1 MAVQDESAPAAVPSF
16 GVPGSTLVVVPALN
30 EAASVASVV
39 RRVRSAAP
47 RASVLVVDDHSV
59 DSTAAEARSAGASVV
74 TLPFTLG
81 VGGAM
86 RTGYTYAL
94 RHSFDVVV
102 QVDGDG
108 QHDPR
113 DLPRLVEALGEAD
126 IVIGARFADGSP
138 YDVGGGR
145 RFAMRILA
153 AVMSVI
159 VGVRLTDS
167 TSGYRALGPRAIR
180 LFAEHYPAEYL
191 GDTVEALV
199 IARRCGLVISQ
210 LPVRMTA
217 REHGRP
223 TQGVVGS
230 IIYLARALVAVALG
244 LVRRWA
250 CPPGTEVAP

>member
-1 MAVQDESAPAAVPSF
+1 MAAESEPARAGRPLLVP
-16 GVPGSTLVVVPALN
+16 PRTLVVVPALN
-30 EAASVASVV
+30 EAASVGSVV
-39 RRVRSAAP
+39 RAVHEHAP
-47 RASVLVVDDHSV
+47 GADVLVVDDHSG
-59 DSTAAEARSAGASVV
+59 DDTAAVARATGATVV

-86 RTGYTYAL
+86 RTGYGYAL
-94 RHSFDVVV
+94 RHGYRIVV

-108 QHDPR
+108 QHDVR
-113 DLPRLVEALGEAD
+113 DLPRLVEALRGAD
-126 IVIGARFADGSP
+126 VVIGARFADDTP
-138 YDVGGGR
+138 YEVGGAR

-153 AVMSVI
+153 AVMSLI
-159 VGVRLTDS
+159 VGTRLTDS

-199 IARRCGLVISQ
+199 IARKCGLVVRQ
-210 LPVRMTA
+210 VPVRMTA

-230 IIYLARALVAVALG
+230 VVYLARALVAIGLG
-244 LVRRWA
+244 LVRRWT
-250 CPPGTEVAP
+250 CPPAPEAVS